1 MKPIDYLIQE
11 REENLCKH
19 CIKEYLSCGYGN
31 APIWN
36 GVVSCGINKKFT
48 KCYHPCTKEDWLKCS
63 LNDDRNTPHYV
74 PLYCSKCGKRY
85 GEVDITHCAFPET
98 QICNDCLPEPPRFD

>member
-11 REENLCKH
+11 RDENLCKH
-19 CIKEYLSCGYGN
+19 CIKEYLSCGHSEDY
-31 APIWN
+31 IWN

-48 KCYHPCTKEDWLKCS
+48 KCDTPCTKEDWSKCP
-63 LNDDRNTPHYV
+63 LNDARNDPHYV
-74 PLYCSKCGKRY
+74 PLICSKCGKQY
-85 GEVDITHCAFPET
+85 GEVDLNQCMYPET